1 MDKWNN
7 SYSKLRVP
15 EPYGDTVTYRLGADW
30 LRECN
35 VVEDWGCGAGWFKQ
49 FCKAPTYIGID
60 GSNTPFLT
68 KKAIL

>member
-60 GSNTPFLT
+60 GSNTHS
-68 KKAIL
+68 